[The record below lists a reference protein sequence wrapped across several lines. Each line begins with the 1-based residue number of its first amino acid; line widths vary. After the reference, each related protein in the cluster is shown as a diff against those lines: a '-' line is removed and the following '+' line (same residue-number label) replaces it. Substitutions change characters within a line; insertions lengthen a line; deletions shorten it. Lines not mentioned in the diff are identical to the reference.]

1 MASQATSGNEP
12 HRHDKRKRSLEFAFQ
27 LPEGLQDWMES
38 DGNVKSSVDTVALFK
53 SLQDHVAGAIRSRK
67 IQRQQQVEES
77 RRIALS
83 NPLALELPP
92 NDDSRLSSHLEKGMC
107 EKLGASGQAT
117 LEEIHHMTSCLV
129 LDAERPSLD
138 VFCRI
143 NSGMSRSMS
152 SHADVHD
159 FAILG

>member
-1 MASQATSGNEP
+1 MPDPFLT
-12 HRHDKRKRSLEFAFQ
+12 
-27 LPEGLQDWMES
+27 
-38 DGNVKSSVDTVALFK
+38 
-53 SLQDHVAGAIRSRK
+53 LQDHVAGAIRSRK
-67 IQRQQQVEES
+67 MQRQQEVEES

-92 NDDSRLSSHLEKGMC
+92 NEDDSRPPSHSEKGMC
-107 EKLGASGQAT
+107 EKLGASAQAT